1 LTSTV
6 IVSLITTL
14 VVVKDTVMAEGKF
27 VAYYRVSTARQGDS
41 RLGLEA
47 QQKSVRDYLN
57 GGNWELIQEITE
69 VESGRKS
76 DRPQLAEA
84 LRLCRV
90 YNATLIIARLDRL
103 ARNAHFLLG
112 LQEAGVDFRAV
123 DMPNAT
129 PIVVGMM
136 ALMAQDYAQSV
147 SNNTKAALAAAK
159 ARGRKLGGM
168 REGGLGTPEQRL
180 EGQKRSILTRQHKAE
195 SFAADIRPLILKMR
209 EGGSISLRS
218 IAAELNAKKIPTARG
233 KAWTAMAVQRIVTM

>member
-1 LTSTV
+1 
-6 IVSLITTL
+6 
-14 VVVKDTVMAEGKF
+14 MAEGKF
-27 VAYYRVSTARQGDS
+27 IAYYRVSTARQGDS

-69 VESGRKS
+69 VESGRKA
-76 DRPQLAEA
+76 DRPQLLEA

-129 PIVVGMM
+129 PVMVGMM
-136 ALMAQDYAQSV
+136 ALIAQDYAQSV
-147 SNNTKAALAAAK
+147 SSNTKAALAASKAK
-159 ARGRKLGGM
+159 GKKLGGM
-168 REGGLGTPEQRL
+168 REGGLGTLEQRTIGL
-180 EGQKRSILTRQHKAE
+180 QRSIATRQHRAAAFASDVAPFIAE
-195 SFAADIRPLILKMR
+195 MRQAGQSLRTIAAD
-209 EGGSISLRS
+209 
-218 IAAELNAKKIPTARG
+218 LNLKKIPTARG
-233 KAWTAMAVQRIVTM
+233 KAWTAMAVRRIAR

>member
-1 LTSTV
+1 
-6 IVSLITTL
+6 
-14 VVVKDTVMAEGKF
+14 MAEGKF
-27 VAYYRVSTARQGDS
+27 IAYYRVSTARQGDS

-69 VESGRKS
+69 VESGRKA
-76 DRPQLAEA
+76 DRPQLLEA

-129 PIVVGMM
+129 PVMVGMM
-136 ALMAQDYAQSV
+136 ALIAQDYAQSV
-147 SNNTKAALAAAK
+147 SSNTKAALAASKAK
-159 ARGRKLGGM
+159 GKKLGGM
-168 REGGLGTPEQRL
+168 REGGLGTLEQRTIGL
-180 EGQKRSILTRQHKAE
+180 QRSIATRQHRAAA
-195 SFAADIRPLILKMR
+195 FAADVAPFIAEMR
-209 EGGSISLRS
+209 QAGQSLRT
-218 IAAELNAKKIPTARG
+218 IAADLNLKKIPTARG
-233 KAWTAMAVQRIVTM
+233 KAWTAMAVRRIAG

>member
-1 LTSTV
+1 
-6 IVSLITTL
+6 
-14 VVVKDTVMAEGKF
+14 MAEGKF
-27 VAYYRVSTARQGDS
+27 LAYYRVSTARQGDS

-76 DRPQLAEA
+76 DRPQLTEA

-129 PIVVGMM
+129 PVVVGMM

-159 ARGRKLGGM
+159 ARGRKLGGL
-168 REGGLGTPEQRL
+168 REGGLGTAEQRL
-180 EGQKRSILTRQHKAE
+180 VGQQQSILTRQRKAM
-195 SFAADIRPLILKMR
+195 SFAADLRPMITAMYQN
-209 EGGSISLRS
+209 GTVSLRT
-218 IAAELNAKKIPTARG
+218 IAADLNNRKIPTARG
-233 KAWTAMAVQRIVTM
+233 KTWTAMAVQRIIKQ

>member
-1 LTSTV
+1 
-6 IVSLITTL
+6 
-14 VVVKDTVMAEGKF
+14 MAEGKF
-27 VAYYRVSTARQGDS
+27 IAYYRVSTARQGDS

-69 VESGRKS
+69 VESGRKA

-129 PIVVGMM
+129 PVMVGMM
-136 ALMAQDYAQSV
+136 ALIAQDYAQSV
-147 SNNTKAALAAAK
+147 SNNTKAALAASKAK
-159 ARGRKLGGM
+159 GTKLGGM
-168 REGGLGTPEQRL
+168 RERGLGTPEQRL
-180 EGQKRSILTRQHKAE
+180 VGQQRSILTRQRKAE
-195 SFAADIRPLILKMR
+195 SFAADVSPFIIEMHKAEM
-209 EGGSISLRS
+209 SLRS
-218 IAAELNAKKIPTARG
+218 IAADLNAKKIPTARG
-233 KAWTAMAVQRIVTM
+233 KAWTAMAVRRIVIPK